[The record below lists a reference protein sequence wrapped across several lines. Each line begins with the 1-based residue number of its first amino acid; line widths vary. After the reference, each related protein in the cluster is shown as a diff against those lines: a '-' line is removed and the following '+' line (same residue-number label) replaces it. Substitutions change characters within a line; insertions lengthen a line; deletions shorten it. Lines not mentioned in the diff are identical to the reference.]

1 MTTIKIF
8 TKKEIEAMIK
18 DRVKKETKEYYIQLN
33 KLRNKII
40 DLEQLIKYFKRWNNK
55 TYYLEQ

>member
-8 TKKEIEAMIK
+8 TKKEIESMIK
-18 DRVKKETKEYYIQLN
+18 DKVRNETKEYYVQLN

-40 DLEQLIKYFKRWNNK
+40 DLEQLIKYFKR
-55 TYYLEQ
+55 